1 MIVIASRATAKRPVM
16 FPSNFIAVQRPFVDA
31 GHRLSLV
38 GVLGSCYDILLQVQ
52 IIQQLEIGVHLVILF
67 QSL

>member
-1 MIVIASRATAKRPVM
+1 MVIIASRATAKRPVM
-16 FPSNFIAVQRPFVDA
+16 FASHFIALRCPFEI

-52 IIQQLEIGVHLVILF
+52 IIQQFEVGVHLVVFF
-67 QSL
+67 QGL